1 MKRIELT
8 RRDLIK
14 YAGISSIMISSWGI
28 SSCAEDEDPNFTFEH
43 GVASGDP
50 TESSVILW
58 TRVSRT
64 NFRDIHDDE
73 QLSGTY
79 DANVSW
85 RVATDE
91 SFANVVNSGSTKV
104 GSETDFTLKV
114 DAQNLQSN
122 TKYFYQFTVGP
133 NSSVIGK
140 TKTLPS
146 GTVDQVKLA
155 VVSCSNYA
163 SGYFNV
169 YKEIAQMGDLDAII
183 HLGDYIYEYADSGYG
198 SLRKLEPTH
207 ELINLADYRMR
218 HALHKKDS
226 NSQQMHASLP
236 MIAVWDDHE
245 VANDTWLSG
254 AENHDAT
261 TEGNFA
267 ARKASAIKAYFE
279 WMPIRPVT
287 PGVDGRIYRQF
298 KFGDLVNLLMLDTR
312 QAGRDQQLSYASF
325 LTTDGSFDA
334 EKFQTAL
341 ASTTRTMLG
350 AEQKTWLKE
359 SLSSSIE
366 TWQVLGSQVLMMKN
380 NLPSAVLL
388 PDPLAPLVE
397 FAEYGQIATAFQTY
411 SFFLGNG
418 VDNDKDSMLAA
429 GLTEEQ
435 WQLATNPEKTKYLDT
450 SAYPFI
456 PYNLDAWDGY
466 YYERE
471 EIYAT
476 SKALNKNLIVL
487 SGDTHNA
494 WAGRLVDQSN
504 EVVGIQ
510 YATASVSAPGFDS
523 TLNYDLQTVRATEPG
538 VVQIID
544 DLDYINMR
552 EKGVMVVTFTP
563 EAAQA
568 EWKFISTVE
577 SETYTIETSVGKVL
591 TSKIGEKTIS

>member
-1 MKRIELT
+1 MKRIGLT

-14 YAGISSIMISSWGI
+14 YAGISSIVISSWGI

-73 QLSGTY
+73 QLSGIA

-91 SFANVVNSGSTKV
+91 SFTNVVNSGSTTV
-104 GSETDFTLKV
+104 GSEIDFTLKV

-133 NSSVIGK
+133 NSSVVGK

-146 GTVDQVKLA
+146 GTVDRVKLA

-169 YKEIAQMGDLDAII
+169 YKEIAQMGDLDAVI

-245 VANDTWLSG
+245 VANDTWISG

-287 PGVDGRIYRQF
+287 PGVDGRVYRQF

-325 LTTDGSFDA
+325 LTADGSFDA
-334 EKFQTAL
+334 EKFQTEL

-397 FAEYGQIATAFQTY
+397 FTEYGQIATAFQTY

-538 VVQIID
+538 VVQIVD

>member
-1 MKRIELT
+1 MKRIGLT

-14 YAGISSIMISSWGI
+14 YAGISSIVISSWGI

-73 QLSGTY
+73 QLSGIA

-91 SFANVVNSGSTKV
+91 SFTNVVNSGSTTV

-133 NSSVIGK
+133 NSSVVGK

-146 GTVDQVKLA
+146 GTVDRVKLA

-169 YKEIAQMGDLDAII
+169 YKEIAQMGDLDAVI

-245 VANDTWLSG
+245 VANDTWISG

-287 PGVDGRIYRQF
+287 PGVDSRVYRQF

-325 LTTDGSFDA
+325 LTADGSFDA
-334 EKFQTAL
+334 EKFQTEL

-397 FAEYGQIATAFQTY
+397 FTEYGQIATAFQTY

-538 VVQIID
+538 VVQIVD

>member
-1 MKRIELT
+1 MKRIGLT

-14 YAGISSIMISSWGI
+14 YAGISSIVISSWGI

-73 QLSGTY
+73 QLSGIA

-91 SFANVVNSGSTKV
+91 SFTNVVNSGSTTV

-133 NSSVIGK
+133 NSSVVGK

-146 GTVDQVKLA
+146 GTVDRVKLA

-245 VANDTWLSG
+245 VANDTWISG

-287 PGVDGRIYRQF
+287 PGVDGRVYRQF

-325 LTTDGSFDA
+325 LTADGSFDA
-334 EKFQTAL
+334 EKFQTEL

-397 FAEYGQIATAFQTY
+397 FTEYGQIATAFQTY

-538 VVQIID
+538 VVQIVD

>member
-1 MKRIELT
+1 MKRIGLT

-14 YAGISSIMISSWGI
+14 YAGISSIVISSWGI

-73 QLSGTY
+73 QLSGIA

-91 SFANVVNSGSTKV
+91 SFTNVVNSGSTTV

-133 NSSVIGK
+133 NSSVVGK

-146 GTVDQVKLA
+146 GTVDRVKLA

-169 YKEIAQMGDLDAII
+169 YKEIAQMGDLDAVI

-245 VANDTWLSG
+245 VANDTWISG

-287 PGVDGRIYRQF
+287 PGVDSRVYRQF

-325 LTTDGSFDA
+325 LTADGSFDA
-334 EKFQTAL
+334 EKFQTEL

-350 AEQKTWLKE
+350 AEQITWLKE

-397 FAEYGQIATAFQTY
+397 FTEYGQIATAFQTY

-538 VVQIID
+538 VVQIVD

>member
-245 VANDTWLSG
+245 VANDTWISG

-334 EKFQTAL
+334 EKFQTEL

-552 EKGVMVVTFTP
+552 EKGVMLVTFTP

>member
-1 MKRIELT
+1 MKRIGLT

-14 YAGISSIMISSWGI
+14 YAGISSIVISSWGI

-73 QLSGTY
+73 QLSGIA

-91 SFANVVNSGSTKV
+91 SFTNVVNSGSTTV

-245 VANDTWLSG
+245 VANDTWISG

-287 PGVDGRIYRQF
+287 PGVDGRVYRQF

-334 EKFQTAL
+334 EKFQTEL

>member
-1 MKRIELT
+1 MKRIGLT

-14 YAGISSIMISSWGI
+14 YAGISSIVISSWGI

-73 QLSGTY
+73 QLSGIA

-91 SFANVVNSGSTKV
+91 SFTNVVNSGSTTV

-133 NSSVIGK
+133 NSSVVGK

-146 GTVDQVKLA
+146 GTVDRVKLA

-169 YKEIAQMGDLDAII
+169 YKEIAQMGDLDAVI

-245 VANDTWLSG
+245 VANDTWISG

-287 PGVDGRIYRQF
+287 PGVDGRVYRQF

-325 LTTDGSFDA
+325 LTADGSFDA
-334 EKFQTAL
+334 EKFQTEL

-397 FAEYGQIATAFQTY
+397 FTEYGQIATAFQTY

-538 VVQIID
+538 VVQIVD

-552 EKGVMVVTFTP
+552 EKGVMLVTFTP

>member
-14 YAGISSIMISSWGI
+14 YAGISSIVVSSWGI

-73 QLSGTY
+73 QLSGIA

-91 SFANVVNSGSTKV
+91 SFTNVVNSGSTTV

-133 NSSVIGK
+133 NSSVVGK

-146 GTVDQVKLA
+146 GTVDRVKLA

-245 VANDTWLSG
+245 VANDTWISG

-287 PGVDGRIYRQF
+287 PGVDSRVYRQF

-325 LTTDGSFDA
+325 LTADGSFDA
-334 EKFQTAL
+334 EKFQTEL
-341 ASTTRTMLG
+341 ASTTQTMLG

-397 FAEYGQIATAFQTY
+397 FTEYGQIATAFQTY

-538 VVQIID
+538 VVQIVD

>member
-1 MKRIELT
+1 MKRIGLT

-14 YAGISSIMISSWGI
+14 YAGISSIVISSWGI

-73 QLSGTY
+73 QLSGIA

-91 SFANVVNSGSTKV
+91 SFTNVVNSGSTTV
-104 GSETDFTLKV
+104 GSEIDFTLKV

-133 NSSVIGK
+133 NSSVVGK

-146 GTVDQVKLA
+146 GTVDRVKLA

-169 YKEIAQMGDLDAII
+169 YKEIAQMGDLDAVI

-245 VANDTWLSG
+245 VANDTWISG

-287 PGVDGRIYRQF
+287 PGVDSRVYRQF

-325 LTTDGSFDA
+325 LTADGSFDA
-334 EKFQTAL
+334 EKFQTEL

-397 FAEYGQIATAFQTY
+397 FTEYGQIATAFQTY

-538 VVQIID
+538 VVQIVD

>member
-1 MKRIELT
+1 MKRIGLT

-14 YAGISSIMISSWGI
+14 YAGISSIVISSWGI

-73 QLSGTY
+73 QLSGIA

-91 SFANVVNSGSTKV
+91 SFTNVVNSGSTTV

-133 NSSVIGK
+133 NSSVVGK

-146 GTVDQVKLA
+146 GTVDRVKLA

-169 YKEIAQMGDLDAII
+169 YKEIAQMGDLDAVI

-245 VANDTWLSG
+245 VANDTWISG

-287 PGVDGRIYRQF
+287 PGVDGRVYRQF

-325 LTTDGSFDA
+325 LTADGSFDA
-334 EKFQTAL
+334 EKFQTEL

-397 FAEYGQIATAFQTY
+397 FTEYGQIATAFQTY

-538 VVQIID
+538 VVQIVD

>member
-1 MKRIELT
+1 MKRIGLT

-14 YAGISSIMISSWGI
+14 YAGISSIVISSWGI

-73 QLSGTY
+73 QLSGIA

-133 NSSVIGK
+133 NSSVVGK

-146 GTVDQVKLA
+146 GTVDRVKLA

-169 YKEIAQMGDLDAII
+169 YKEIAQMGDLDAVI

-245 VANDTWLSG
+245 VANDTWISG

-325 LTTDGSFDA
+325 LTADGSFDA
-334 EKFQTAL
+334 EKFQTEL

-397 FAEYGQIATAFQTY
+397 FTEYGQIATAFQTY

-568 EWKFISTVE
+568 EWKFISTVRVKH
-577 SETYTIETSVGKVL
+577 TQLKLV
-591 TSKIGEKTIS
+591 

>member
-1 MKRIELT
+1 MKRIGLT

-14 YAGISSIMISSWGI
+14 YAGISSIVISSWGI

-73 QLSGTY
+73 QLSGIA

-91 SFANVVNSGSTKV
+91 SFTNVVNSGSTTV

-133 NSSVIGK
+133 NSSVVGK

-146 GTVDQVKLA
+146 GTVDRVKLA

-169 YKEIAQMGDLDAII
+169 YKEIAQMGDLDAVI

-245 VANDTWLSG
+245 VANDTWISG

-287 PGVDGRIYRQF
+287 PGVDSRVYRQF

-325 LTTDGSFDA
+325 LTADGSFDA
-334 EKFQTAL
+334 EKFQTEL

-538 VVQIID
+538 VVQIVD

>member
-1 MKRIELT
+1 MKRIGLT

-14 YAGISSIMISSWGI
+14 YAGISSIVISSWGI

-73 QLSGTY
+73 QLSGIA

-91 SFANVVNSGSTKV
+91 SFTNVVNSGSTTV

-133 NSSVIGK
+133 NSSVVGK

-146 GTVDQVKLA
+146 GTVDRVKLA

-169 YKEIAQMGDLDAII
+169 YKEIAQMGDLDAVI

-245 VANDTWLSG
+245 VANDTWISG

-334 EKFQTAL
+334 EKFQTEL

-397 FAEYGQIATAFQTY
+397 FTEYGQIATAFQTY

-538 VVQIID
+538 VVQIVD

>member
-1 MKRIELT
+1 MKRIGLT

-14 YAGISSIMISSWGI
+14 YAGISSIVISSWGI

-73 QLSGTY
+73 QLSGIA

-91 SFANVVNSGSTKV
+91 SFTNVVNSGSTTV

-133 NSSVIGK
+133 NSSVVGK

-146 GTVDQVKLA
+146 GTVDRVKLA

-169 YKEIAQMGDLDAII
+169 YKEIAQMGDLDAVI

-245 VANDTWLSG
+245 VANDTWISG

-287 PGVDGRIYRQF
+287 PGVDSRVYRQF

-325 LTTDGSFDA
+325 LTADGSFDA
-334 EKFQTAL
+334 EKFQTEL

-397 FAEYGQIATAFQTY
+397 FTEYGQIATAFQTY

-429 GLTEEQ
+429 GLTKEQ

-538 VVQIID
+538 VVQIVD